1 MVILRKLVTNDWV
14 HVPPELVSRDGRRLG
29 DCWHCMSIFGG
40 ISVGMFKYEKT
51 CDHRNKKLLI
61 NRCVKALIT
70 LKEGNQD
77 LLKLH
82 VSLRGFSTVEEKMGL
97 QKGNF
102 VWSRKITCIVCIGV
116 STPLSKAPPTLLR
129 QAPLNLQTVQA
140 MLPYILVFHDP
151 PKDRIFQWIPKYWN
165 YLSLTW
171 SHLLKSKFLVI
182 TEKNIFVYELFLTIN
197 ISDFSLLFYVETA
210 PTTPPSLKM
219 SPTLLKQFSLKTEI
233 LSSPPFLEI
242 WSEAHNPPPPL
253 ALPHSLQSLKKGG
266 DAHYDMWEGNSVY
279 LLEGAWSFLMKKET
293 VEYIWCIY
301 MMDAWLDFATNA
313 S

>member
-1 MVILRKLVTNDWV
+1 
-14 HVPPELVSRDGRRLG
+14 
-29 DCWHCMSIFGG
+29 
-40 ISVGMFKYEKT
+40 MFKYEKT

-182 TEKNIFVYELFLTIN
+182 TEKNIFVYELFLMKN
-197 ISDFSLLFYVETA
+197 ISDFSLFFYVETA

-219 SPTLLKQFSLKTEI
+219 SPTLFKQFSLKTEI

-242 WSEAHNPPPPL
+242 WSEADNPPPPPRL
-253 ALPHSLQSLKKGG
+253 SLPPSSPWRKGEM
-266 DAHYDMWEGNSVY
+266 HTMTCE
-279 LLEGAWSFLMKKET
+279 KEI
-293 VEYIWCIY
+293 VCIF
-301 MMDAWLDFATNA
+301 WRGLGVF
-313 S
+313 